1 MSSCK
6 VFTFYAFK
14 QNIYMSMSTSFSKKS
29 LNVKTVA
36 LWEFR
41 LFLSIGRQKDGQRE
55 THDGANIGSSRNYTA

>member
-14 QNIYMSMSTSFSKKS
+14 QIIYMSMSTSFSKKS
-29 LNVKTVA
+29 LNVKKVA

-41 LFLSIGRQKDGQRE
+41 HFFVDRQTEGR
-55 THDGANIGSSRNYTA
+55 S